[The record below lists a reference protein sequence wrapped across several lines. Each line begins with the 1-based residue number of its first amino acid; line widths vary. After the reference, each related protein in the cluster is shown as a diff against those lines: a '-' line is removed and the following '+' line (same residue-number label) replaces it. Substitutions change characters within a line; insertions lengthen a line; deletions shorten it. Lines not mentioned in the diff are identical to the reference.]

1 MLVNDVTRNES
12 EFFATGDPAC
22 GPPVSTL
29 PPKLESKKETGQ
41 TGAEMGVIIGASL
54 AGLSVLSALAGGLVW
69 VFVFRRKDSDEEMA
83 RDVHS
88 QVDAQLL
95 RDALDGYLRRRE
107 KRLFTARRHH
117 EYEPPHAHCRP
128 VLPGPAESERATAQR
143 RATPLDATHCDPSLA
158 IRSSTDCV
166 DFSLTV

>member
-29 PPKLESKKETGQ
+29 PPKLEF
-41 TGAEMGVIIGASL
+41 